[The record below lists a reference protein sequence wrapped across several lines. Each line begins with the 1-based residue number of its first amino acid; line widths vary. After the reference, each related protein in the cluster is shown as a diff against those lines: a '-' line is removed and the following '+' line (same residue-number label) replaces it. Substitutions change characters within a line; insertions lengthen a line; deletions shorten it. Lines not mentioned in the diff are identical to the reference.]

1 MITVYRTWHICSC
14 NNAILA
20 ITVESRFDIGGIGKK
35 EDQNTKTDLIIC
47 YNTVLV
53 ESVSKDIYSMKRL
66 ANAVM
71 DIRYT
76 P

>member
-1 MITVYRTWHICSC
+1 
-14 NNAILA
+14 
-20 ITVESRFDIGGIGKK
+20 VESRFDIGGIGKK